1 EPHQGFEERFARANR
16 IRPDV
21 RPHTDRDRTPA
32 TRVGPD
38 PPHPAAGPRRT
49 ALPQR
54 LRRGPQESRM
64 GRGQRTRA
72 GLLRS
77 GSGVVWPHP
86 LIRRRSR
93 PIHSGGG
100 PPHPP
105 RTQQLRLPLVPRST
119 RSTRHAPG
127 ASLASLGGRPPP
139 ERIALR
145 APTDDGMD
153 PHHAPP
159 VCGKSASA
167 RPQGPLSSR
176 STNTTP
182 TRPCIPQTRS
192 THLGTTSDPG
202 ECAGI
207 SDYAPSACRAP
218 PVQRQ
223 GGAQRFE
230 ATCRPR
236 RNENPRASGDAGAVR
251 RDPPQTGPDRRT
263 EGEAGRKEKR
273 ERRGGEER
281 DGGKADVPRY
291 LRYPRVGVSPK
302 SAGAFHDTVSLC
314 ISGRAGDTCV
324 LLVLGEV

>member
-1 EPHQGFEERFARANR
+1 
-16 IRPDV
+16 
-21 RPHTDRDRTPA
+21 
-32 TRVGPD
+32 
-38 PPHPAAGPRRT
+38 
-49 ALPQR
+49 
-54 LRRGPQESRM
+54 
-64 GRGQRTRA
+64 
-72 GLLRS
+72 
-77 GSGVVWPHP
+77 
-86 LIRRRSR
+86 
-93 PIHSGGG
+93 
-100 PPHPP
+100 
-105 RTQQLRLPLVPRST
+105 
-119 RSTRHAPG
+119 
-127 ASLASLGGRPPP
+127 
-139 ERIALR
+139 
-145 APTDDGMD
+145 MD

-182 TRPCIPQTRS
+182 TRPCIPHRGS
-192 THLGTTSDPG
+192 IHLGTTSDPG

-324 LLVLGEV
+324 LLVLGEVETDSGTRRIRPVRPGQNRATRGPVLTGTFAQVEPGRTVNRSRPAPTRGGPSLSRLP